1 MLFATDFRFKTEF
14 KTSAYSFVIVRH
26 KMPATDEKLLCKKQA
41 MHPPVWVDLDH
52 TDIANGYGAG
62 SVKTIDRGTIYYK
75 ELPNSNNKK
84 VNNFVFYL
92 DGKKYSGAYFL
103 IAINEYNYLFFR
115 ATSNILP
122 TIEERNKEWYTYAS
136 RYIEYLN
143 NRITKTLLSTS
154 KNCNRIKYALY
165 NYISKNYPID
175 YQRSIN
181 NNNHLLVVPSLQYIL
196 DTIDDVDSI
205 VSKDCNIN
213 SNEDLMR
220 LFLTR
225 EYIRKCILYDLT
237 NEERDTLIH
246 TTSNIN
252 YSDPELL
259 YSYKD
264 NPLEKTIRAISDIY
278 MGHKFYGSVDLENL
292 LAYALKSNITKG
304 VD

>member
-26 KMPATDEKLLCKKQA
+26 KMPVSNEKLLCKKQT

-52 TDIANGYGAG
+52 TDIASGYGAG

-92 DGKKYSGAYFL
+92 NGKKYSGAYFL

-154 KNCNRIKYALY
+154 KN
-165 NYISKNYPID
+165 
-175 YQRSIN
+175 
-181 NNNHLLVVPSLQYIL
+181 
-196 DTIDDVDSI
+196 
-205 VSKDCNIN
+205 
-213 SNEDLMR
+213 
-220 LFLTR
+220 
-225 EYIRKCILYDLT
+225 
-237 NEERDTLIH
+237 
-246 TTSNIN
+246 
-252 YSDPELL
+252 
-259 YSYKD
+259 
-264 NPLEKTIRAISDIY
+264 
-278 MGHKFYGSVDLENL
+278 
-292 LAYALKSNITKG
+292 
-304 VD
+304 